1 MTATYVINSDFGYNS
16 IQITFDSIPDAK
28 LRDKMKNQRFKWH
41 KKCKYWY
48 AALNDSR
55 LKLAKSICKENP
67 AEPKQEKAADPEKPK
82 TEEPEKKNKYGVQVG
97 DIFSCSWGYDQT
109 NVDFFQVLKLCG
121 EKSVRV
127 RQVQPKMVEEKA
139 ESGMSA
145 TRFYEITREILP
157 PTGTVFITDQENG
170 DLKRLK
176 SWAKDG
182 VSDPIFEVGSGG
194 YICHKEPL
202 GKVEHFESWWR

>member
-1 MTATYVINSDFGYNS
+1 MTATYTLNPNFNNS
-16 IQITFDSIPDAK
+16 IQIVFDSIPAVK
-28 LRDKMKNQRFKWH
+28 IRDQLKSFRFRWH
-41 KKCKYWY
+41 HRDKYWY
-48 AALNDSR
+48 APNTAER
-55 LKLAKSICKENP
+55 LAFAQSLCGIQESEVEKE
-67 AEPKQEKAADPEKPK
+67 EPKKEKTKA
-82 TEEPEKKNKYGVQVG
+82 NKFGVQVG